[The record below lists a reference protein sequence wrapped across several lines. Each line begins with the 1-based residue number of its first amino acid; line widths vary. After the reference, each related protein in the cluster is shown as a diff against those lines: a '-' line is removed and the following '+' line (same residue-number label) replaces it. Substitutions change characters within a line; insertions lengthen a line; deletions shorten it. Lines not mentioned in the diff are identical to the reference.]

1 MKKGI
6 DVSEH
11 NGKIDWET
19 VKNSGIEFVII
30 RLGWIGNKNNHT
42 LDKKFLEYYNGAK
55 SVGLKIGLYVF
66 NYCNRINT
74 VKSGAEWTINQIKNY
89 NIELDKPIFIDM
101 EDDTKQSPL
110 LHTYG
115 KDTLTN
121 VAKEFCSYLEQ
132 NGKTAGVYANLDW
145 FTNYLDINT
154 LLAYKIWLAQW
165 GNDYSK
171 NFRVDMWQYTSD
183 GNIEGINGR
192 VDLNYCL
199 NCEDNGNITGLLSLD
214 EIAKKVIKGDYGNG
228 EERKQKLTNAGYNYN
243 EVQNKVNEILKAT
256 SVNYTVKSGDTLSE
270 IALKY
275 NTTVDNLVK
284 LNNIKNKNLIY
295 VGQVLKIK

>member
-11 NGKIDWET
+11 NGKIDWQT
-19 VKNSGIEFVII
+19 VKNSGIEFAII

-42 LDKKFLEYYNGAK
+42 LDKKFEENYINAK
-55 SVGLKIGLYVF
+55 NAGLQIGVYVYSYVENSEAMQNAISWVQEKLMGKTLDYPLF
-66 NYCNRINT
+66 LD
-74 VKSGAEWTINQIKNY
+74 VEDNQISSLEK
-89 NIELDKPIFIDM
+89 E
-101 EDDTKQSPL
+101 
-110 LHTYG
+110 
-115 KDTLTN
+115 TLTTLCRQ
-121 VAKEFCSYLEQ
+121 FCERVT
-132 NGKTAGVYANLDW
+132 NFKTGVYANLDW
-145 FTNYLDINT
+145 FTNKLNVNDLTN
-154 LLAYKIWLAQW
+154 YKIWLAQW
-165 GNDYSK
+165 TSASMHSA
-171 NFRVDMWQYTSD
+171 NFKVDMWQYSSKGSISGIS
-183 GNIEGINGR
+183 GN
-192 VDLNYCL
+192 VDMNYCL

-275 NTTVDNLVK
+275 NTTVDALVK

>member
-19 VKNSGIEFVII
+19 VKNSGIEFAII

-42 LDKKFLEYYNGAK
+42 LDKKFEENYINAK
-55 SVGLKIGLYVF
+55 NAGLQIGVYVYSYVENSEAMQNAISWIQEKLIGKTLDYPLF
-66 NYCNRINT
+66 LD
-74 VKSGAEWTINQIKNY
+74 VEDNQISSLEK
-89 NIELDKPIFIDM
+89 E
-101 EDDTKQSPL
+101 
-110 LHTYG
+110 
-115 KDTLTN
+115 TLTTLCRQ
-121 VAKEFCSYLEQ
+121 FCERVT
-132 NGKTAGVYANLDW
+132 NFKTGVYANLDW
-145 FTNYLDINT
+145 FNNKLNVNELIN
-154 LLAYKIWLAQW
+154 YKIWLAQW
-165 GNDYSK
+165 TNGNSHSA
-171 NFRVDMWQYTSD
+171 NFKIDMWQYSSKGSISGIS
-183 GNIEGINGR
+183 GN
-192 VDLNYCL
+192 VDMNYCL
-199 NCEDNGNITGLLSLD
+199 NCEDNENITGLLSLE
-214 EIAKKVIKGDYGNG
+214 EIAKKVIRGDYGNG

-275 NTTVDNLVK
+275 NTTVDALVK

>member
-11 NGKIDWET
+11 NGTINWEN

-42 LDKKFLEYYNGAK
+42 LDKKFEENYINAK
-55 SVGLKIGLYVF
+55 NVGLQIGVYVYSYVENSEAMQNAISWVQEKLKGKTLDYPVF
-66 NYCNRINT
+66 LD
-74 VKSGAEWTINQIKNY
+74 VEDNQI
-89 NIELDKPIFIDM
+89 
-101 EDDTKQSPL
+101 
-110 LHTYG
+110 
-115 KDTLTN
+115 
-121 VAKEFCSYLEQ
+121 SYLENETLTTLCKQ
-132 NGKTAGVYANLDW
+132 FCERLTNFKTGVYANLDW
-145 FTNYLDINT
+145 FNNKLNVNELIN
-154 LLAYKIWLAQW
+154 YKIWLAQW
-165 GNDYSK
+165 TSANSHSA
-171 NFRVDMWQYTSD
+171 NFKVNMWQYSNKGSISGIS
-183 GNIEGINGR
+183 GN
-192 VDLNYCL
+192 VDMNYCL
-199 NCEDNGNITGLLSLD
+199 NCENNENITGLLSLE
-214 EIAKKVIKGDYGNG
+214 EIAKKVIRGDYGNG
-228 EERKQKLTNAGYNYN
+228 EERKQKLTNEGYNYN
-243 EVQNKVNEILKAT
+243 EVQNKVNEILKVT